1 MVRSSQASTPTQR
14 CTPFSPESFVD
25 DVGSSLNTKVSQPVH
40 NVYIFFYA
48 SLATVRPYATR
59 IIADY
64 SSMRSFQVNIK
75 GTEIDRIG
83 GRISADGTTTCK
95 CFFISFGNYMSTL
108 AHRTQLR
115 VGWKVASFVD
125 EDGVSS
131 VTITDCFEDVRGHIF
146 VIGIVL
152 WVVGNDERIMSAF
165 H

>member
-1 MVRSSQASTPTQR
+1 M
-14 CTPFSPESFVD
+14 
-25 DVGSSLNTKVSQPVH
+25 
-40 NVYIFFYA
+40 
-48 SLATVRPYATR
+48 
-59 IIADY
+59 
-64 SSMRSFQVNIK
+64 
-75 GTEIDRIG
+75 
-83 GRISADGTTTCK
+83 SADGATYKK
-95 CFFISFGNYMSTL
+95 CFFISFGNYITTL

-146 VIGIVL
+146 VIDIVL